1 MNNKTALL
9 ISHHG
14 AQAKVRDDTGI
25 EFQVQVRQSFGDL
38 VAGDQVFLRGNGQDE
53 PWVIVGREERNT
65 EIFRT
70 DKRGTKKRIAANLD
84 ALLIVI
90 ASEPEPYLNLI
101 DRYLAAAE
109 IFGLSPAIV
118 INKSDLGFTPV
129 LDEVQRIYPGLGY
142 PVFKVSSHSGHNL
155 LELAHWMQEK
165 KLAFV
170 GQSGVGK
177 SSLINGILKDSIA
190 RVGVLSDKRAKG
202 RHTTTA
208 SHVYQMAGHGWIMDS
223 PGIREFGNSDWTPQ
237 EILRGF
243 PEIFKVSEFCQ
254 YRNCAHGIDKG
265 CAVQE
270 AFSSGK
276 IEASRFKG
284 FLGLVDEK
292 SGSK

>member
-1 MNNKTALL
+1 M
-9 ISHHG
+9 
-14 AQAKVRDDTGI
+14 
-25 EFQVQVRQSFGDL
+25 
-38 VAGDQVFLRGNGQDE
+38 
-53 PWVIVGREERNT
+53 
-65 EIFRT
+65 
-70 DKRGTKKRIAANLD
+70 
-84 ALLIVI
+84 
-90 ASEPEPYLNLI
+90 
-101 DRYLAAAE
+101 
-109 IFGLSPAIV
+109 
-118 INKSDLGFTPV
+118 
-129 LDEVQRIYPGLGY
+129 
-142 PVFKVSSHSGHNL
+142 
-155 LELAHWMQEK
+155 ELAHWMQEK

-284 FLGLVDEK
+284 FWGW
-292 SGSK
+292 